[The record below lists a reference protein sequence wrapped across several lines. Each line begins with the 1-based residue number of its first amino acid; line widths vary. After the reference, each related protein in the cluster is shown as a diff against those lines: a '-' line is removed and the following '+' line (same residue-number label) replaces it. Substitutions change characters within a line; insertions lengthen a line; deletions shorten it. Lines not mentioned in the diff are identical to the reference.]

1 MPPIAV
7 EYLDKNKNHEINQEW
22 KDYYILLE
30 GIRIS
35 GITNMWGASPY
46 LAELAGIPHKLAQD
60 VLCSWIKNYS
70 ELKKL
75 YWPDQRVYVN
85 MSDIIGG

>member
-1 MPPIAV
+1 MHKTHPINH
-7 EYLDKNKNHEINQEW
+7 DWKN
-22 KDYYILLE
+22 YYILLE
-30 GIRIS
+30 GIRLS

-46 LAELAGIPHKLAQD
+46 LAELAEIPHKLAQD

-75 YWPDQRVYVN
+75 YWPDQKVYAN
-85 MSDIIGG
+85 MNDIIGG